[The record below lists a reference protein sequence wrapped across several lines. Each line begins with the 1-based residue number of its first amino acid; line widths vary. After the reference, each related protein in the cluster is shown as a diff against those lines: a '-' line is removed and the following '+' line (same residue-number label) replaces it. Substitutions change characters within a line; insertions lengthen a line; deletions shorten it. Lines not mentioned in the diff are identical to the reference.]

1 MSPKTLQDF
10 EFKNQRVFLRL
21 DLNVPLHDG
30 QITDDTR
37 IRASLPVL
45 EELRQ
50 KGAKLVLAS
59 HLGRPKG
66 EPNPK
71 YSLEPV
77 AERLSE
83 LLGCEVL
90 LMDTPTGEAVKGLLQ
105 SLKSN
110 QILLLENLR
119 FDPGEEKNSFEL
131 AQGWASFTDIY
142 VNDAFGA
149 SHREHASISA
159 LASLVEKK
167 AMGPLIQ
174 KEVQALSRL
183 WKAED
188 RPFAA
193 LLGGAKVSDKIGLI
207 ESLMDKVDRFL
218 VGGAMAYTFLAALGI
233 SVGKSRI
240 EKDKI
245 RFAKDLMERLSARG
259 KTLTLPVD
267 HVTVTSLE
275 EKVNPRVTES
285 SAVGEDEL
293 AVDIGPKSR
302 AAFAKAL
309 EGSRMVFWNGPMGI
323 FEKEPFGEGTFA
335 MARALASLPDT
346 YKVVG
351 GGDSVSAVQQSG
363 LAGEFDHISTGGGAS
378 LEYLEAGSLPGIKAL
393 KS

>member
-1 MSPKTLQDF
+1 MSLKTIQDF

-21 DLNVPLHDG
+21 DLNVPLQDG

-37 IRASLPVL
+37 IRASLPVI
-45 EELRQ
+45 EELRS

-66 EPNPK
+66 APDKK

-77 AERLSE
+77 AARLSE

-90 LMDTPTGEAVKGLLQ
+90 LMDTPTGEAVKGLLT
-105 SLKSN
+105 SLRSN

-119 FDPGEEKNSFEL
+119 FDPGEEKNSIEL

-159 LASLVEKK
+159 LPRLVEKK

-174 KEVQALSRL
+174 REVQALDRL
-183 WKAED
+183 LKGAD
-188 RPFAA
+188 KPFAA

-207 ESLMDKVDRFL
+207 ESLMDKVDKFL
-218 VGGAMAYTFLAALGI
+218 VGGAMAYTFLAAMDI
-233 SVGKSRI
+233 PVGKSRI
-240 EKDKI
+240 EKDKV

-259 KTLTLPVD
+259 KTLALPVD

-275 EKVNPRVTES
+275 EKVTPRVTEG
-285 SAVGEDEL
+285 AAIGDDEL
-293 AVDIGPKSR
+293 AVDIGPKTR
-302 AAFAKAL
+302 ASFAKVL
-309 EGSRMVFWNGPMGI
+309 EDARMVFWNGPMGI
-323 FEKEPFGEGTFA
+323 FEKEPFGEGTLA
-335 MARALASLPDT
+335 MARALASLKGT

-351 GGDSVSAVQQSG
+351 GGDSVAAVQQSG
-363 LAGEFDHISTGGGAS
+363 LADEFDHISTGGGAS
-378 LEYLEAGSLPGIKAL
+378 LEYLEAGELPGIKVL